1 MCKRQMC
8 KRGILS
14 LILAAMC
21 FLAEPSGFYV
31 NATEPASPAVEAPE
45 GALPGDTGAR
55 TASQP
60 QTTDPA
66 GAAGNPQDS
75 GQAVTTDN
83 PGTVQ
88 TAPQTPSDT
97 TNPSAPQTPSAAT
110 DPSAPPTSSTTTD
123 SVTQPDL
130 TAQKNAAKEELLNYM
145 QELQKRHNLD
155 DAGMGKL
162 NGIYTEAVNQINNDT
177 KMTEDELSDFVL
189 LRKVSLENA
198 ASAYINSKNDNDSSN
213 IRVDDPN
220 RIITDDDRADA
231 DADLLYYMQS
241 LEVRYRLDEKMMEN
255 LHKVFDSA
263 VYYIANTEMTVS
275 ELAAYVSSTKG
286 SLESAAVANVT
297 VTTSEFIQVGDNWAT
312 PTVGYGQ
319 KVSIVLPI
327 INFGTEELNDLIIEP
342 ATSTLV
348 TEWPFVPDKTSY
360 LQTEPYIPGN
370 QTYDSA
376 MQNRREFTF
385 QFTAREDVMSGY
397 YPLKFRIWYTKSGI
411 RCEEPAEVTVYVRT
425 VGRPGSGTIGGS
437 GEESSGAKPRII
449 VTGFETNP
457 SQVFAGD
464 TFVLNIHVKNT
475 SKELAVTNLLFDLQ
489 AAVEGEDKTNTY
501 VAFLP
506 TSGSSSIYMDK
517 ISPNTD
523 AVIEIEMTAKADLA
537 QKPYV
542 LDVNMKYD
550 AGSMFDLTDKASV
563 SIPINQESRFD
574 ISTPEIVPDSITV
587 GSQSNVMFSIY
598 NTGKTTLYNVQV
610 KMHADSISESTAFVG
625 NLASGATG
633 NVDVMVTGAAP
644 TMDDGTINVDIS
656 YEDNAGNVTTETKTI
671 TLYVTEEIYEDFV
684 SDDIMMD
691 MGEGEMEEGTGKG
704 KIIAI
709 VVVAVLAAAVIGIF
723 VFVRFR
729 KKKKEALLLADDL
742 LSIEEDKH

>member
-1 MCKRQMC
+1 MWVYATEGAQPP
-8 KRGILS
+8 GTEGQPADETATQPLETPP
-14 LILAAMC
+14 ADTPP
-21 FLAEPSGFYV
+21 EPSQNETSGKELIQ
-31 NATEPASPAVEAPE
+31 ATEE
-45 GALPGDTGAR
+45 
-55 TASQP
+55 
-60 QTTDPA
+60 
-66 GAAGNPQDS
+66 
-75 GQAVTTDN
+75 
-83 PGTVQ
+83 
-88 TAPQTPSDT
+88 
-97 TNPSAPQTPSAAT
+97 
-110 DPSAPPTSSTTTD
+110 
-123 SVTQPDL
+123 
-130 TAQKNAAKEELLNYM
+130 QKNAAKQSLQSYM
-145 QELQKRHNLD
+145 GDLKTIYNLD
-155 DAGMGKL
+155 DEGMAKL
-162 NGIYTEAVNQINNDT
+162 NTVYKAAEADITNNVRTEAALN
-177 KMTEDELSDFVL
+177 DFVVTT
-189 LRKVSLENA
+189 KSALENV
-198 ASAYINSKNDNDSSN
+198 AYLHINSKNDTSDDDSN
-213 IRVDDPN
+213 IKVDNPD
-220 RIITDDDRADA
+220 RIINDDDRGDA

-241 LEVRYRLDEKMMEN
+241 LEVRYHLDEKVMEN

-263 VYYIANTEMTVS
+263 VYYIANTEMTVG

-286 SLESAAVANVT
+286 SMESAAVANVT
-297 VTTSEFIQVGDNWAT
+297 VTTSEFLQVGDNWAT
-312 PTVGYGQ
+312 PTVSYGQ
-319 KVSIVLPI
+319 SVSIVLPI

-342 ATSTLV
+342 ATSTIV
-348 TEWPFVPDKTSY
+348 TEWPFVPDKTGY

-370 QTYDSA
+370 KTYDAA

-385 QFTAREDVMSGY
+385 HFTAREDVMSGY
-397 YPLKFRIWYTKSGI
+397 YPLKFRVWYTKAGI

-464 TFVLNIHVKNT
+464 TFTLNIHVKNT

-517 ISPNTD
+517 ISPDTD

-563 SIPINQESRFD
+563 SIPISQESRFD
-574 ISTPEIVPDSITV
+574 ISTPEVVPDSITV

-610 KMHADSISESTAFVG
+610 KMNADSIEESTAFVG
-625 NLASGATG
+625 NLQSGQTG
-633 NVDVMVTGAAP
+633 NVDVMVTGAAA

-656 YEDNAGNVTTETKTI
+656 YEDNAGNVTTETRTI
-671 TLYVTEEIYEDFV
+671 TLYVTEEFFEEFV
-684 SDDIMMD
+684 SDDMMVD
-691 MGEGEMEEGTGKG
+691 MGEGEMEEGSGKG
-704 KIIAI
+704 RIIAI
-709 VVVAVLAAAVIGIF
+709 VSVLLVVAAGVGIF
-723 VFVRFR
+723 AFVKIR
-729 KKKKEALLLADDL
+729 KKKKEAMLLADDL
-742 LSIEEDKH
+742 LSIDEDKN

>member
-1 MCKRQMC
+1 MIIEGRKKRKMCKRQVW
-8 KRGILS
+8 KRGL
-14 LILAAMC
+14 LGLGLAAMC
-21 FLAEPSGFYV
+21 FLAK
-31 NATEPASPAVEAPE
+31 
-45 GALPGDTGAR
+45 
-55 TASQP
+55 
-60 QTTDPA
+60 PA
-66 GAAGNPQDS
+66 GMYADATSISGNTLPDGS
-75 GQAVTTDN
+75 SIKTDN
-83 PGTVQ
+83 P
-88 TAPQTPSDT
+88 D
-97 TNPSAPQTPSAAT
+97 
-110 DPSAPPTSSTTTD
+110 
-123 SVTQPDL
+123 
-130 TAQKNAAKEELLNYM
+130 
-145 QELQKRHNLD
+145 
-155 DAGMGKL
+155 
-162 NGIYTEAVNQINNDT
+162 
-177 KMTEDELSDFVL
+177 
-189 LRKVSLENA
+189 
-198 ASAYINSKNDNDSSN
+198 
-213 IRVDDPN
+213 
-220 RIITDDDRADA
+220 RIINDDDRGEA

-241 LEVRYRLDEKMMEN
+241 LEVRYRLDEKVMEN

-263 VYYIANTEMTVS
+263 VYYIANTEMTVG
-275 ELAAYVSSTKG
+275 ELEAYVASTKG
-286 SLESAAVANVT
+286 SMESTAVANVT
-297 VTTSEFIQVGDNWAT
+297 VTTSEFLQVGDNWAT
-312 PTVGYGQ
+312 PTVSYGQ
-319 KVSIVLPI
+319 SVSIVLPI

-342 ATSTLV
+342 ETSTIV
-348 TEWPFVPDKTSY
+348 TEWPFVPDKTGY

-370 QTYDSA
+370 TTYEAA

-385 QFTAREDVMSGY
+385 HFTAREDVMSGY
-397 YPLKFRIWYTKSGI
+397 YPLKFRVWYTKSGI

-464 TFVLNIHVKNT
+464 TFTLNIHVKNT

-517 ISPNTD
+517 ISPDTD

-574 ISTPEIVPDSITV
+574 ISTPEVVPDSITV
-587 GSQSNVMFSIY
+587 GSQSNIMFSIY

-610 KMHADSISESTAFVG
+610 KMYADSIQESTAFVG
-625 NLASGATG
+625 NLQSGATG
-633 NVDVMVTGAAP
+633 NVDVMVTGAAA

-656 YEDNAGNVTTETKTI
+656 YEDNAGNVTTETRTI
-671 TLYVTEEIYEDFV
+671 TLYVTEEYFEDFV

-691 MGEGEMEEGTGKG
+691 MGEGEMEEGSGKG

-709 VVVAVLAAAVIGIF
+709 VVVALLIASGGGIF
-723 VFVRFR
+723 AFVKIR
-729 KKKKEALLLADDL
+729 KKKKEAALLADDL
-742 LSIEEDKH
+742 LSIDEDKN